1 MSSDLLTL
9 LPIFFIIALF
19 YSSAG
24 FGGGSSYLAVLALF
38 PIAFEDVRMIALI
51 CNIAVVSGSAW
62 VFYRA
67 GHMQFKRI
75 LPLILLS
82 VPLAYIGGRI
92 KISED
97 IFFLLLGITLLISG
111 LMMLISKETKVK
123 ELPNYLN
130 GIIGGGIGFLSGI
143 VGIGGGIFLSPVLNL
158 SRWADA
164 KAIAATTALFI
175 FVNSISGLIGQIVT
189 NGFGIDIKAIIV
201 LIFTVIIGG
210 QIGSRYSAIRLD
222 ALAVRRVAAI
232 LIIVVA
238 IRLLYRSIPIL
249 IG

>member
-1 MSSDLLTL
+1 MSADLITL
-9 LPIFFIIALF
+9 IPIFFIIALL

-38 PIAFEDVRMIALI
+38 PIAFEEVRMIALL

-67 GHMQFKRI
+67 GHMKFKGI
-75 LPLILLS
+75 LSLIFLS
-82 VPLAYIGGRI
+82 VPLAYFGGRM
-92 KISED
+92 KISEEL
-97 IFFLLLGITLLISG
+97 FFLILGITLLISG
-111 LMMLISKETKVK
+111 LMMLASTTNKAK

-164 KAIAATTALFI
+164 KVIAATTALFI
-175 FVNSISGLIGQIVT
+175 LVNSISGLIGQIVT
-189 NGFGIDIKAIIV
+189 NGFHVDIKMLLC
-201 LIFTVIIGG
+201 LILTVIIGG
-210 QIGSRYSAIRLD
+210 QIGSRYSAFRLD
-222 ALAVRRVAAI
+222 ALTVRKVAAI
-232 LIIVVA
+232 LIIIVA
-238 IRLLYRSIPIL
+238 CRLLYKYLPY
-249 IG
+249 